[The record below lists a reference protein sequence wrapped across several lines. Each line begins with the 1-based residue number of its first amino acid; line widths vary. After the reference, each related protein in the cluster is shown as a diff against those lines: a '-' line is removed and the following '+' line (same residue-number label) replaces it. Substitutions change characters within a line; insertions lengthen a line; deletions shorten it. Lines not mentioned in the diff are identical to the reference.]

1 MTSEQVIDV
10 SSTIGNLI
18 RVALAVEVK
27 EAENLCAEIRVVPLD
42 ILLLDPRQA
51 PETKSDHIT
60 NCQLLEAF
68 AQFRR
73 QLEFIRGSVATSRS
87 GASSSSSPHG

>member
-1 MTSEQVIDV
+1 MNNERVVDV

-18 RVALAVEVK
+18 RVALAVRVE
-27 EAENLCAEIRVVPLD
+27 EAQTACVVASLEPLH

-51 PETKSDHIT
+51 PETPAD
-60 NCQLLEAF
+60 NQANRQLLEAF

-73 QLEFIRGSVATSRS
+73 QLEMIRRPVPA
-87 GASSSSSPHG
+87 GAADR